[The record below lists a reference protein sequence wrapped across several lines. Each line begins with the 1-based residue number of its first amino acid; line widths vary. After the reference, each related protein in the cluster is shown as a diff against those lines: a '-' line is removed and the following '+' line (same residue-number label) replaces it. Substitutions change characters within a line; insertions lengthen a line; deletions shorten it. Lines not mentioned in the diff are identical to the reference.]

1 MTIEFVGADA
11 LEDLFDIIAGHY
23 VSQEEIEKRDKDL
36 ASSISVGFA
45 LTAAALLKVA
55 EAIKSV
61 KGGEGG
67 DEVDENIIATDS
79 EVNDVIGKYFDISTD
94 TTITPSTAFI
104 DNAEIATDD
113 EINEIVNKYFNNGG
127 K

>member
-23 VSQEEIEKRDKDL
+23 VSKEELEKRDKDL
-36 ASSISVGFA
+36 SGSISVGS
-45 LTAAALLKVA
+45 LLIAAALLKVA

-67 DEVDENIIATDS
+67 ESTDVYDGGNIDEEGESTIYDGGDLDVDETISADDTS
-79 EVNDVIGKYFDISTD
+79 VNDGGNLDEEDEEVVIFDGG
-94 TTITPSTAFI
+94 
-104 DNAEIATDD
+104 EI
-113 EINEIVNKYFNNGG
+113 
-127 K
+127 